1 MKVLIA
7 REAGFC
13 FGVKRAIELVRE
25 AKASRSEELTTLGD
39 LIHNPQVVAGLENEG
54 ISPARSLEEVKAGA
68 LAIPSH
74 GVGPEVRAAAA
85 AKGLEVVDATCPFVA
100 RAQEHVSQL
109 HREGHE
115 VVILGDRGHPE
126 VQGLLGHAKGAA
138 RVVQGPEEAETLPVR
153 PKYGLVAQTTQ
164 EAARLGQVAA
174 VLAGKCRELRVFNTI
189 CGATRSRQEST
200 RELAHQVEAMVVI
213 GGRNSANT
221 ARLRRICEEA
231 GLPTYHVETAD
242 ELRPEWFAGL
252 ERVGVT
258 AGASTPEEAIR
269 EVVARL
275 GQFSETSPPPAEKA
289 RPRPR
294 RARTRPKK

>member
-1 MKVLIA
+1 MKVLVA

-25 AKASRSEELTTLGD
+25 ARKSRSADLATLGP
-39 LIHNPQVVAGLENEG
+39 LIHNPQVVAGLEKEG
-54 ISPARSLEEVKAGA
+54 ICAARALEEVEAGA

-74 GVGPEVRAAAA
+74 GVAPQVRAAAA
-85 AKGLEVVDATCPFVA
+85 EKGLEVVDATCPFVA

-109 HREGHE
+109 REEGYE

-126 VQGLLGHAKGAA
+126 VQGLVGHAAGAVCVIQTA
-138 RVVQGPEEAETLPVR
+138 QEAEELPIR

-164 EAARLGQVAA
+164 EPARLGEAA
-174 VLAGKCRELRVFNTI
+174 AILAGRCRELRVFNTI

-200 RELAHQVEAMVVI
+200 RELASQVEAMVVI

-221 ARLRRICEEA
+221 ARLRHICEEA
-231 GLPTYHVETAD
+231 GLPTHHVETAA

-258 AGASTPEEAIR
+258 AGASTPEEAIQ

-275 GQFSETSPPPAEKA
+275 RESSGE
-289 RPRPR
+289 
-294 RARTRPKK
+294 